1 MPLKRNKRLVIKN
14 FNRALISCIEK
25 HSQIT
30 LSATALANA
39 FNLRADGTTTISRQ
53 TARKWLTGESIPEP
67 GHLLVLVE
75 WLKLDMNEVYKRT
88 DDA

>member
-1 MPLKRNKRLVIKN
+1 MPLKRNKRSVIKN
-14 FNRALISCIEK
+14 FNRVLISCIETN
-25 HSQIT
+25 SDIT

-53 TARKWLTGESIPEP
+53 TARKWLNGESIPEP

-75 WLKLDMNEVYKRT
+75 WLEIDMNKVYKRT
-88 DDA
+88 DDV